1 MDEKVIDLLEK
12 INEKLEKIYTILKN
26 FDKKESIN
34 AESNKYKT
42 KEKKQNKKI
51 KKSEYNHKDDVL
63 KNWESK
69 MPYDEVLKKM
79 YTHKNLK
86 E

>member
-34 AESNKYKT
+34 TESNKYKT
-42 KEKKQNKKI
+42 KGKKQNKKI
-51 KKSEYNHKDDVL
+51 KKSEYDHKDDVL

>member
-1 MDEKVIDLLEK
+1 MDEKMIALLEK
-12 INEKLEKIYTILKN
+12 IDEKLENIYSILKS
-26 FDKKESIN
+26 FDKKQSLST
-34 AESNKYKT
+34 ESNKYKT
-42 KEKKQNKKI
+42 KGKNQNKKI
-51 KKSEYNHKDDVL
+51 KKSEYDHKNDVL

-79 YTHKNLK
+79 YTNKSLK